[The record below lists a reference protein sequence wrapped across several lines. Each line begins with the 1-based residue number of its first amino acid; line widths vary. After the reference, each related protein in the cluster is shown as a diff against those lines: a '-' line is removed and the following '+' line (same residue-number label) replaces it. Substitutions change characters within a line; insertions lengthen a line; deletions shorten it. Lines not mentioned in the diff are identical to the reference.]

1 MKIKS
6 KQKRK
11 SIDKK
16 PPIEGSWSKVKIAGN
31 LITNDGGGLE
41 GLVGLEVLET
51 YDKNIIS
58 KAKVRN
64 CSWCDILLCYT
75 MAFNSQK
82 SKKREREDND
92 DGLDDKTKTKPN
104 KKPKVNQT
112 AQLTPGRYVLM
123 SKQTDDE
130 QEDAAEEPEEEE
142 AEIETTDLIVRK
154 QHLLPP
160 FLWEINFF
168 LSFL

>member
-11 SIDKK
+11 SSDTK
-16 PPIEGSWSKVKIAGN
+16 PSVEGSWSKVKIAGN

-64 CSWCDILLCYT
+64 CNWGLTFVRYDGIL
-75 MAFNSQK
+75 F
-82 SKKREREDND
+82 
-92 DGLDDKTKTKPN
+92 
-104 KKPKVNQT
+104 
-112 AQLTPGRYVLM
+112 
-123 SKQTDDE
+123 
-130 QEDAAEEPEEEE
+130 
-142 AEIETTDLIVRK
+142 AEIEKARAGR
-154 QHLLPP
+154 Q
-160 FLWEINFF
+160 
-168 LSFL
+168 